1 MVDVVGEGAGDVAAL
16 VRAIVRERGVGAVE
30 LPEAVLVPAAKVDL
44 IGAGIKPGKQ
54 IGEILNALLALVL
67 EDPQKNT
74 KEYLMSYTL
83 KNLFI

>member
-1 MVDVVGEGAGDVAAL
+1 MDAYERMYEEIRRRGDCL
-16 VRAIVRERGVGAVE
+16 TLKELAVSG
-30 LPEAVLVPAAKVDL
+30 KDL
-44 IGAGIKPGKQ
+44 IGVGIKPGKQ